1 MSNTLLT
8 LSQITRKAGVILH
21 QKANFIGAS
30 NRTYDDSFGKVG
42 AKIGDTLRVRLP
54 NQYVVRTGMTM
65 QAQNTTEAKVD
76 LAVTSVKGVDL
87 NFTSEE
93 LALSLDD
100 FSDRILDPA
109 MSVLAANIES
119 DFYTNMYKSVWNV
132 VDGDAAALQ
141 YTHIAQARQAL
152 TENLAP
158 PSPRHC
164 ILTPAHTA
172 KFTTDAKGLYHDGE
186 QIAEQYREGKL
197 GRIQGADF
205 WENTIFSNHTT
216 GSAAKT
222 TGYTVNGTTES
233 GATITIQ
240 TGTTT
245 FLKGDVVTLVGC
257 NAVHPETKANT
268 GVLQKFVVTA
278 DSGAN
283 ATSLA
288 ISPALTV
295 SGPSQNVS
303 AYPTNVG
310 AVVKVAAGANE
321 TMNGSLMFH
330 RDAFIFATADLPL
343 PDGTDKASRAT
354 VDGIA
359 LSLVREFTISD
370 RQFPCRLDVLYGNAA
385 YRPQLAVPIHA
396 DD

>member
-1 MSNTLLT
+1 MANTLLT

-21 QKANFIGAS
+21 QKANFIGAV
-30 NRTYDDSFGKVG
+30 NRSYDDSFGKVG

-54 NQYVVRTGMTM
+54 NEYVVRSGMTM

-119 DFYTNMYKSVWNV
+119 DFYTNMYKSVYNL
-132 VDGDAAALQ
+132 VDGDAAAFSFL
-141 YTHIAQARQAL
+141 HLAQARQVLA
-152 TENLAP
+152 ENLAP

-164 ILTPAHTA
+164 ILTPAHAT
-172 KFTTDAKGLYHDGE
+172 KYMYDTKGLYHDGS
-186 QIAEQYREGKL
+186 QIAEAYREGKL
-197 GRIQGADF
+197 GRIQGADV
-205 WENTIFSNHTT
+205 WENSIFGNHTT
-216 GSAAKT
+216 GTAVKT
-222 TGYTVNGTTES
+222 SLYTVNGTTQS
-233 GATITIQ
+233 GSTITIQ

-245 FLKGDVVTLVGC
+245 FLKGDVVTFAGC
-257 NAVHPETKANT
+257 YAVHPETKVST
-268 GVLQKFVVTA
+268 GVLKQFVVTA

-288 ISPALTV
+288 ISPALTI
-295 SGPSQNVS
+295 SGPSQNVNG
-303 AYPTNVG
+303 YPTNVG
-310 AVVKVAAGANE
+310 GVVKVGAAASE
-321 TMNGSLMFH
+321 TIGGSMMFH

-343 PDGTDKASRAT
+343 PDGTDKAARAT

-359 LSLVREFTISD
+359 LSVIRDFTISD
-370 RQFPCRLDVLYGNAA
+370 RQFPCRLDVLYGYAA
-385 YRPQLAVPIHA
+385 YRPQLAVRIHA
-396 DD
+396 DG